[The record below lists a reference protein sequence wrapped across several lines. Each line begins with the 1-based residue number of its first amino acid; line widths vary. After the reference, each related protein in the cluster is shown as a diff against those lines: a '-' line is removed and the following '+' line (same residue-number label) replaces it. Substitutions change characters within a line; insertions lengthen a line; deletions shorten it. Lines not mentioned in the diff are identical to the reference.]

1 MGPARRPA
9 SGITPAV
16 WVTICIAL
24 VPAIC
29 SIAVTGY
36 IANQANEKA
45 DAIKRA
51 LNEKAEAIKRELKV
65 EIQATEARLG
75 EKIKDIDVNSA
86 NRRNESQAEMMRL
99 DESRAQQV
107 MQLRQDLRD
116 HLQEANN
123 GRHP

>member
-1 MGPARRPA
+1 MGPQRRPGH
-9 SGITPAV
+9 GITPAV

-36 IANQANEKA
+36 IANQANSKV
-45 DAIKRA
+45 DAVKVE
-51 LNEKAEAIKRELKV
+51 LKAELA
-65 EIQATEARLG
+65 AAEARLG
-75 EKIKDIDVNSA
+75 EKIREIDVNSA

-107 MQLRQDLRD
+107 SQLRQDLRD
-116 HLQEANN
+116 HIQESGS
-123 GRHP
+123 GRNP

>member
-1 MGPARRPA
+1 M
-9 SGITPAV
+9 
-16 WVTICIAL
+16 WVTICIAM
-24 VPAIC
+24 VPAVC

-36 IANQANEKA
+36 IANQANQKA
-45 DAIKRA
+45 DSIKS
-51 LNEKAEAIKRELKV
+51 ELKV

-75 EKIKDIDVNSA
+75 EKIKEIDVNSA

-116 HLQEANN
+116 HMEKIEVSKNDRA
-123 GRHP
+123 P

>member
-1 MGPARRPA
+1 MGPVRRPG

-45 DAIKRA
+45 D
-51 LNEKAEAIKRELKV
+51 AIKRELKV

-116 HLQEANN
+116 HMQEVEHA
-123 GRHP
+123 RRP